1 MVFAEYVNRIIYHTA
16 FEKEADHP
24 TETTHQW
31 FNKIMASL
39 CVIVVSFINAYSVK
53 LATRT
58 QDILTAF
65 KLVALAVITVI
76 GFVVLG
82 KGGLKGN
89 FEGSIFEGSSTNPGD
104 YALAIYS
111 GVCFF

>member
-1 MVFAEYVNRIIYHTA
+1 
-16 FEKEADHP
+16 
-24 TETTHQW
+24 
-31 FNKIMASL
+31 MASI
-39 CVIVVSFINAYSVK
+39 CIVIISFINAYSVK

-65 KLVALAVITVI
+65 KLVALAVITII

-82 KGGLKGN
+82 KGGLKDN
-89 FEGSIFEGSSTNPGD
+89 IEEGIFEGSSTNAGD

-111 GVCFF
+111 GVFFQLSSIKNGIENFY